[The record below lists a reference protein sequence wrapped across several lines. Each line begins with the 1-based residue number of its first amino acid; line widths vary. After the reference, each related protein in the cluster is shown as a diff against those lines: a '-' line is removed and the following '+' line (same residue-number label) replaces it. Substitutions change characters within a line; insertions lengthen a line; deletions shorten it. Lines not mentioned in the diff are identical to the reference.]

1 MLHGLT
7 GRRTYGVL
15 PFQHGLGIDEED
27 GLRVSLRGAVRES
40 VVAPPVGDDVLRVAV
55 CAVPLMSNFTDVDA
69 LAAEPGVVV
78 RFVDRAEELVD
89 ADLVVVPGTRGTV
102 RALRWLRER
111 GLADA
116 LARRAAEGRPVLGIC
131 GGFQVLGEHIED
143 DVESREGSVAGLGL
157 LPVRVRFARE
167 KTLARPVGEALGEPV
182 EGYEIHHGVA
192 EVAGGEAFLDGCRV
206 GEMWGTH
213 WHGSL
218 ESDGFRRRFLA
229 GWRGRPAPLRPR
241 ARTSFA
247 ALREEQLDLLGDLI
261 EEHADTDALLSLIEK
276 GAPAGLPFIAP
287 GAPVTG
293 GPGTRPRPPRPLPE
307 RSFECHHA
315 PRHQGGPVSTPYPF
329 TALVGQDDLR
339 LALLL
344 NAVSPAVGG
353 VLVRGEKGTAKST
366 AVRALSALLPEV
378 PVVAGCRFSL
388 RPGRRRPELPR
399 RPARGG
405 RRAAR
410 PARMVELPV
419 GASEDRLVGALDI
432 ERALAEGVKAFE
444 PGLLADAHRGIL
456 YVDEVNLLHDHLV
469 DLLLDAAAMGASYV
483 EREGVSV
490 RHAARFLLVG
500 TMNPEEGEL
509 RPQLL
514 DRFGLTVE
522 VAASRETDQRVEVVR
537 RRLAHDD
544 DPEAFAGRWA
554 DEEAALRD
562 RVVAARALLPQV
574 VLGDGALRQIAAT
587 CAAFEVD
594 GMRADIVMA
603 RTATALAAWAGR
615 TDVRSEDVR
624 QAALLAL
631 PHRRRR
637 NPFDAP
643 GLDEDKLDETLDE
656 AREDDAPEPPGSP
669 EPPEGDDDPDGGP
682 GGGGGQ
688 PPADGGPD
696 SPGLPPQQSRDQAE
710 DRNQGEGAGQ
720 EDAPAPQAP
729 AAGGP
734 GEQGAV
740 SAAEPFRTRML
751 SVPGIGEG
759 AAGRRSRARTE
770 HGRTTGSRRPRGAL
784 TKLHLAA
791 TVQAAAPHQRAR
803 GRSGT
808 GLVVRRDDLRQATR
822 EGREGNLVL
831 FVVDASGSM
840 AARQRMSAVKG
851 AVLSLLLDAYQRR
864 DKVGLVT
871 FRGSAA
877 EVALPPTSSVDAA
890 AARLETLPTGGRT
903 PLAAGLLRA
912 HDVLRVERLRDAAR
926 RPLLVVVTDGRA
938 TGGVEPVAQA
948 GRAARLFAADGV
960 ASVVVDCE
968 SGYVRLGLAGQL
980 AGELGGTA
988 VTLDELRA
996 DSIAGL
1002 VKDVQG
1008 HGNHSRKAA

>member
-1 MLHGLT
+1 MS
-7 GRRTYGVL
+7 V
-15 PFQHGLGIDEED
+15 PF
-27 GLRVSLRGAVRES
+27 
-40 VVAPPVGDDVLRVAV
+40 
-55 CAVPLMSNFTDVDA
+55 
-69 LAAEPGVVV
+69 
-78 RFVDRAEELVD
+78 
-89 ADLVVVPGTRGTV
+89 
-102 RALRWLRER
+102 
-111 GLADA
+111 
-116 LARRAAEGRPVLGIC
+116 
-131 GGFQVLGEHIED
+131 
-143 DVESREGSVAGLGL
+143 
-157 LPVRVRFARE
+157 
-167 KTLARPVGEALGEPV
+167 
-182 EGYEIHHGVA
+182 
-192 EVAGGEAFLDGCRV
+192 
-206 GEMWGTH
+206 
-213 WHGSL
+213 
-218 ESDGFRRRFLA
+218 
-229 GWRGRPAPLRPR
+229 
-241 ARTSFA
+241 
-247 ALREEQLDLLGDLI
+247 
-261 EEHADTDALLSLIEK
+261 
-276 GAPAGLPFIAP
+276 
-287 GAPVTG
+287 
-293 GPGTRPRPPRPLPE
+293 
-307 RSFECHHA
+307 
-315 PRHQGGPVSTPYPF
+315 PF
-329 TALVGQDDLR
+329 TAVVGQDDLR

-378 PVVAGCRFSL
+378 DVVAGCRFSCD
-388 RPGRRRPELPR
+388 
-399 RPARGG
+399 PAAPDPACPDGPHETG
-405 RRAAR
+405 PAAAR

-522 VAASRETDQRVEVVR
+522 VAASREPEQRVEVVR
-537 RRLAHDD
+537 RRLAYDD
-544 DPEAFAGRWA
+544 DPAGFTARWA
-554 DEEAALRD
+554 DEEAAVRA
-562 RVVAARALLPQV
+562 RIVAARELLPSV
-574 VLGDGALRQIAAT
+574 RLGDGALRQIAAT

-615 TDVRSEDVR
+615 TDVLAEDVR

-643 GLDEDKLDETLDE
+643 GLDEDKLDETLEEFSGDE
-656 AREDDAPEPPGSP
+656 GQDDGR
-669 EPPEGDDDPDGGP
+669 DDDPGPDDSGP

-688 PPADGGPD
+688 PAPDAGPQGGDTGARPETGENGEPRA
-696 SPGLPPQQSRDQAE
+696 SGASEQS
-710 DRNQGEGAGQ
+710 
-720 EDAPAPQAP
+720 
-729 AAGGP
+729 
-734 GEQGAV
+734 AV
-740 SAAEPFRTRML
+740 RAAEPFRTKVL

-770 HGRTTGSRRPRGAL
+770 HGRTTGARRPRGTL

-791 TVQAAAPHQRAR
+791 TVQAAAPYQRAR
-803 GRSGT
+803 GRSGP

-864 DKVGLVT
+864 DKVGLVI
-871 FRGSAA
+871 FRGAA
-877 EVALPPTSSVDAA
+877 ADVALPPTSSVDAA
-890 AARLETLPTGGRT
+890 AVRLESLPTGGRT
-903 PLAAGLLRA
+903 PLAAGLLKA
-912 HDVLRVERLRDAAR
+912 HDVLRVERLRDPAR
-926 RPLLVVVTDGRA
+926 RALVVVVTDGRA
-938 TGGVEPVAQA
+938 TGGPEPVVLA
-948 GRAARLFAADGV
+948 GRAARLFAAEGV

-968 SGYVRLGLAGQL
+968 SGPVRLGLAGRL

-988 VTLDELRA
+988 VTLDALRA

-1002 VKDVQG
+1002 VREVQG
-1008 HGNHSRKAA
+1008 SSRRAA

>member
-1 MLHGLT
+1 M
-7 GRRTYGVL
+7 
-15 PFQHGLGIDEED
+15 
-27 GLRVSLRGAVRES
+27 
-40 VVAPPVGDDVLRVAV
+40 
-55 CAVPLMSNFTDVDA
+55 
-69 LAAEPGVVV
+69 
-78 RFVDRAEELVD
+78 
-89 ADLVVVPGTRGTV
+89 
-102 RALRWLRER
+102 
-111 GLADA
+111 
-116 LARRAAEGRPVLGIC
+116 
-131 GGFQVLGEHIED
+131 
-143 DVESREGSVAGLGL
+143 
-157 LPVRVRFARE
+157 
-167 KTLARPVGEALGEPV
+167 
-182 EGYEIHHGVA
+182 
-192 EVAGGEAFLDGCRV
+192 
-206 GEMWGTH
+206 
-213 WHGSL
+213 
-218 ESDGFRRRFLA
+218 
-229 GWRGRPAPLRPR
+229 
-241 ARTSFA
+241 
-247 ALREEQLDLLGDLI
+247 
-261 EEHADTDALLSLIEK
+261 
-276 GAPAGLPFIAP
+276 
-287 GAPVTG
+287 
-293 GPGTRPRPPRPLPE
+293 
-307 RSFECHHA
+307 
-315 PRHQGGPVSTPYPF
+315 STPFPF
-329 TALVGQDDLR
+329 TAVVGQDDLR

-378 PVVAGCRFSL
+378 AVVPGCRFSCD
-388 RPGRRRPELPR
+388 
-399 RPARGG
+399 PAAPDPACPDGPHEAH
-405 RRAAR
+405 AAGTGAQR

-522 VAASRETDQRVEVVR
+522 VTASREPDQRVEVVR

-544 DPEAFAGRWA
+544 DPAGFATRWA
-554 DEEAALRD
+554 EEEAAVRA
-562 RVVAARALLPQV
+562 RIVAARALLPSV
-574 VLGDGALRQIAAT
+574 RLGDGPLRQIAAT

-615 TDVRSEDVR
+615 TEVIAEDVR

-643 GLDEDKLDETLDE
+643 GLDEDKLDETLE
-656 AREDDAPEPPGSP
+656 EFAGED
-669 EPPEGDDDPDGGP
+669 EGDPDPDSDPDGGGP

-688 PPADGGPD
+688 PAPD
-696 SPGLPPQQSRDQAE
+696 SGPQDGDTGARPEAGE
-710 DRNQGEGAGQ
+710 DG
-720 EDAPAPQAP
+720 APQAS
-729 AAGGP
+729 GGA
-734 GEQGAV
+734 EQSPV
-740 SAAEPFRTRML
+740 RAAEPFRTKAL
-751 SVPGIGEG
+751 SVPGLGEG

-803 GRSGT
+803 GRSGP

-871 FRGSAA
+871 FRGRDAQ
-877 EVALPPTSSVDAA
+877 VALPPTSSVDAA
-890 AARLETLPTGGRT
+890 AARLESLPTGGRT
-903 PLAAGLLRA
+903 PLAAGLLTA
-912 HDVLRVERLRDAAR
+912 HEVLRVERLRDPAR
-926 RPLLVVVTDGRA
+926 RALVVVVTDGRA
-938 TGGVEPVAQA
+938 TGGPEPVALSA
-948 GRAARLFAADGV
+948 RAARLFAAEGV

-968 SGYVRLGLAGQL
+968 SGPVRLGLAGQL
-980 AGELGGTA
+980 AGDLGGTA
-988 VTLDELRA
+988 VTLGELRA
-996 DSIAGL
+996 DAIAGL
-1002 VKDVQG
+1002 VKDVRG
-1008 HGNHSRKAA
+1008 RAA

>member
-1 MLHGLT
+1 MT
-7 GRRTYGVL
+7 T
-15 PFQHGLGIDEED
+15 PF
-27 GLRVSLRGAVRES
+27 
-40 VVAPPVGDDVLRVAV
+40 
-55 CAVPLMSNFTDVDA
+55 
-69 LAAEPGVVV
+69 
-78 RFVDRAEELVD
+78 
-89 ADLVVVPGTRGTV
+89 
-102 RALRWLRER
+102 
-111 GLADA
+111 
-116 LARRAAEGRPVLGIC
+116 
-131 GGFQVLGEHIED
+131 
-143 DVESREGSVAGLGL
+143 
-157 LPVRVRFARE
+157 
-167 KTLARPVGEALGEPV
+167 
-182 EGYEIHHGVA
+182 
-192 EVAGGEAFLDGCRV
+192 
-206 GEMWGTH
+206 
-213 WHGSL
+213 
-218 ESDGFRRRFLA
+218 
-229 GWRGRPAPLRPR
+229 
-241 ARTSFA
+241 
-247 ALREEQLDLLGDLI
+247 
-261 EEHADTDALLSLIEK
+261 
-276 GAPAGLPFIAP
+276 
-287 GAPVTG
+287 
-293 GPGTRPRPPRPLPE
+293 
-307 RSFECHHA
+307 
-315 PRHQGGPVSTPYPF
+315 PF
-329 TALVGQDDLR
+329 TAVVGQDDLR

-378 PVVAGCRFSL
+378 AVVPGCRFSCDPAAPDPSCPDGPHE
-388 RPGRRRPELPR
+388 PG
-399 RPARGG
+399 AGT
-405 RRAAR
+405 AR

-522 VAASRETDQRVEVVR
+522 VAASREPDQRVEVVR
-537 RRLAHDD
+537 RRLAYDD
-544 DPEAFAGRWA
+544 DPDGFAARWA
-554 DEEAALRD
+554 HEEAAVRH
-562 RVVAARALLPQV
+562 RIAAARQLLPQV
-574 VLGDGALRQIAAT
+574 RLGDGALRQIAAT

-615 TDVRSEDVR
+615 TDVLAEDVR

-643 GLDEDKLDETLDE
+643 GLDEDKLDETLE
-656 AREDDAPEPPGSP
+656 QYSGDDGD
-669 EPPEGDDDPDGGP
+669 GDDDPGPGGP

-688 PPADGGPD
+688 PEPDAGPQGGDTAARPE
-696 SPGLPPQQSRDQAE
+696 S
-710 DRNQGEGAGQ
+710 GEGGSPQPAG
-720 EDAPAPQAP
+720 A
-729 AAGGP
+729 
-734 GEQGAV
+734 GEQAAAR
-740 SAAEPFRTRML
+740 AAEPFRTRML

-770 HGRTTGSRRPRGAL
+770 HGRTTGARRPRGAL

-803 GRSGT
+803 GRSGP
-808 GLVVRRDDLRQATR
+808 GLVIRRDDLRQATR

-877 EVALPPTSSVDAA
+877 DVALPPTSSVDAA
-890 AARLETLPTGGRT
+890 AVRLQSLPTGGRT
-903 PLAAGLLRA
+903 PLAAGLLKA
-912 HDVLRVERLRDAAR
+912 HEVLRVERLRDPAR
-926 RPLLVVVTDGRA
+926 RALVVVVTDGRA
-938 TGGVEPVAQA
+938 TGGPEPVALA
-948 GRAARLFAADGV
+948 GRAARLFAAEQV

-968 SGYVRLGLAGQL
+968 SGPVRLGLAGQL

-1002 VKDVQG
+1002 VRDVQG
-1008 HGNHSRKAA
+1008 TSRRAA

>member
-1 MLHGLT
+1 MT
-7 GRRTYGVL
+7 T
-15 PFQHGLGIDEED
+15 PF
-27 GLRVSLRGAVRES
+27 
-40 VVAPPVGDDVLRVAV
+40 
-55 CAVPLMSNFTDVDA
+55 
-69 LAAEPGVVV
+69 
-78 RFVDRAEELVD
+78 
-89 ADLVVVPGTRGTV
+89 
-102 RALRWLRER
+102 
-111 GLADA
+111 
-116 LARRAAEGRPVLGIC
+116 
-131 GGFQVLGEHIED
+131 
-143 DVESREGSVAGLGL
+143 
-157 LPVRVRFARE
+157 
-167 KTLARPVGEALGEPV
+167 
-182 EGYEIHHGVA
+182 
-192 EVAGGEAFLDGCRV
+192 
-206 GEMWGTH
+206 
-213 WHGSL
+213 
-218 ESDGFRRRFLA
+218 
-229 GWRGRPAPLRPR
+229 
-241 ARTSFA
+241 
-247 ALREEQLDLLGDLI
+247 
-261 EEHADTDALLSLIEK
+261 
-276 GAPAGLPFIAP
+276 
-287 GAPVTG
+287 
-293 GPGTRPRPPRPLPE
+293 
-307 RSFECHHA
+307 
-315 PRHQGGPVSTPYPF
+315 PF
-329 TALVGQDDLR
+329 TAVVGQDDLR

-366 AVRALSALLPEV
+366 AVRALSALLPAVAVV
-378 PVVAGCRFSL
+378 PGCRFSCDPAAPDPSCPDGPHE
-388 RPGRRRPELPR
+388 PGPG
-399 RPARGG
+399 AH
-405 RRAAR
+405 R

-522 VAASRETDQRVEVVR
+522 VAASREPDQRVEVVR
-537 RRLAHDD
+537 RRLAYDD
-544 DPEAFAGRWA
+544 DPASFAARWA
-554 DEEAALRD
+554 GEEAAVRQ
-562 RVVAARALLPQV
+562 RIVAARELLPQV
-574 VLGDGALRQIAAT
+574 RLGDGALRQIAAT

-615 TDVRSEDVR
+615 TDVLAEDVR

-643 GLDEDKLDETLDE
+643 GLDEDKLDRTLE
-656 AREDDAPEPPGSP
+656 EFSGESP
-669 EPPEGDDDPDGGP
+669 DDDPDPDPDGP
-682 GGGGGQ
+682 GGGGGG
-688 PPADGGPD
+688 PAPDAGPQGGGDTGARPEEGDGGE
-696 SPGLPPQQSRDQAE
+696 PQPS
-710 DRNQGEGAGQ
+710 GAG
-720 EDAPAPQAP
+720 A
-729 AAGGP
+729 
-734 GEQGAV
+734 GEQSAAR
-740 SAAEPFRTRML
+740 AAEPFRTKAL

-770 HGRTTGSRRPRGAL
+770 HGRTTGARRPRGAL

-803 GRSGT
+803 GRSGP
-808 GLVVRRDDLRQATR
+808 GLVIRRDDLRQAAR

-877 EVALPPTSSVDAA
+877 DVALPPTSSVDAA
-890 AARLETLPTGGRT
+890 AARLESLPTGGRT
-903 PLAAGLLRA
+903 PLAAGLLKA
-912 HDVLRVERLRDAAR
+912 HEVLRVERLRDPAR
-926 RPLLVVVTDGRA
+926 RALVVVVTDGRA
-938 TGGVEPVAQA
+938 TGGPEPVALA
-948 GRAARLFAADGV
+948 GRAARLFAAEQV

-968 SGYVRLGLAGQL
+968 SGPVRLGLAGQL
-980 AGELGGTA
+980 ATELGGTA

-996 DSIAGL
+996 DAIAGL

-1008 HGNHSRKAA
+1008 TSRRAA

>member
-1 MLHGLT
+1 MT
-7 GRRTYGVL
+7 T
-15 PFQHGLGIDEED
+15 PF
-27 GLRVSLRGAVRES
+27 
-40 VVAPPVGDDVLRVAV
+40 
-55 CAVPLMSNFTDVDA
+55 
-69 LAAEPGVVV
+69 
-78 RFVDRAEELVD
+78 
-89 ADLVVVPGTRGTV
+89 
-102 RALRWLRER
+102 
-111 GLADA
+111 
-116 LARRAAEGRPVLGIC
+116 
-131 GGFQVLGEHIED
+131 
-143 DVESREGSVAGLGL
+143 
-157 LPVRVRFARE
+157 
-167 KTLARPVGEALGEPV
+167 
-182 EGYEIHHGVA
+182 
-192 EVAGGEAFLDGCRV
+192 
-206 GEMWGTH
+206 
-213 WHGSL
+213 
-218 ESDGFRRRFLA
+218 
-229 GWRGRPAPLRPR
+229 
-241 ARTSFA
+241 
-247 ALREEQLDLLGDLI
+247 
-261 EEHADTDALLSLIEK
+261 
-276 GAPAGLPFIAP
+276 
-287 GAPVTG
+287 
-293 GPGTRPRPPRPLPE
+293 
-307 RSFECHHA
+307 
-315 PRHQGGPVSTPYPF
+315 PF
-329 TALVGQDDLR
+329 TAVVGQDDLR

-378 PVVAGCRFSL
+378 AVVPGCRFSCDPAAPDPACPDGPHE
-388 RPGRRRPELPR
+388 PGPG
-399 RPARGG
+399 A
-405 RRAAR
+405 RRA
-410 PARMVELPV
+410 ARMVELPV

-469 DLLLDAAAMGASYV
+469 DLLLDAAAMGSSYV

-522 VAASRETDQRVEVVR
+522 VAASREPDQRVEVVR
-537 RRLAHDD
+537 RRLAYDD
-544 DPEAFAGRWA
+544 DPDGFAARWA
-554 DEEAALRD
+554 AEEAAVRQ
-562 RVVAARALLPQV
+562 RIAAARELLPRV
-574 VLGDGALRQIAAT
+574 RLGDGALRQIAAT

-615 TDVRSEDVR
+615 TDVLAEDVR

-643 GLDEDKLDETLDE
+643 GLDEDKLDETLEQSAGQDG
-656 AREDDAPEPPGSP
+656 DGD
-669 EPPEGDDDPDGGP
+669 GDDDPGPDGP
-682 GGGGGQ
+682 GGGGR
-688 PPADGGPD
+688 PEPEDG
-696 SPGLPPQQSRDQAE
+696 PQGGGDTAARPEA
-710 DRNQGEGAGQ
+710 GEGG
-720 EDAPAPQAP
+720 EPQAAGSREQS
-729 AAGGP
+729 AAR
-734 GEQGAV
+734 
-740 SAAEPFRTRML
+740 AAEPFRTKAL

-770 HGRTTGSRRPRGAL
+770 HGRTTGARRPRGAL

-791 TVQAAAPHQRAR
+791 TVRAAAPHQRAR
-803 GRSGT
+803 GRSGP
-808 GLVVRRDDLRQATR
+808 GLVVRRDDLRQAVR

-890 AARLETLPTGGRT
+890 AVRLESLPTGGRT
-903 PLAAGLLRA
+903 PLAAGLLKA
-912 HDVLRVERLRDAAR
+912 HEVLRVERLRDPAR
-926 RPLLVVVTDGRA
+926 RALVVVVTDGRA
-938 TGGVEPVAQA
+938 TGGPEPVALA
-948 GRAARLFAADGV
+948 GRAARLFAAEAV

-968 SGYVRLGLAGQL
+968 SGPVRLGLAGRL

-1002 VKDVQG
+1002 VRDVQG
-1008 HGNHSRKAA
+1008 NSSRRAA